1 MAEVLP
7 KVGGRADSQS
17 REVGSKL
24 ETPTVLPLRDTTNN
38 ASNGHIIVSDS
49 VEGEI
54 PRMTAATVLATWRGL
69 YLQSRFWLT
78 LFL

>member
-7 KVGGRADSQS
+7 QVGGRADTQS

-24 ETPTVLPLRDTTNN
+24 DTPTILPLRDATNN
-38 ASNGHIIVSDS
+38 ANNGRTITSES

-54 PRMTAATVLATWRGL
+54 PPMIAATVLATWR
-69 YLQSRFWLT
+69 R
-78 LFL
+78 